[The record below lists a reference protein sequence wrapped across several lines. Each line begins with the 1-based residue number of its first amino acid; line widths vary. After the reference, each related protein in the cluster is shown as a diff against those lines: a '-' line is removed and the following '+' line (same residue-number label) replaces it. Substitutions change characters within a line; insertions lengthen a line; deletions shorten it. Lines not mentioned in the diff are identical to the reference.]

1 MQAVLIAVVVAGYAL
16 FTYVSDRSQAED
28 AAGRQ
33 AMAVARSVA
42 DSPSVVEAIGTSDP
56 TARLES
62 YSVRVQRDTEV
73 DFVTIMNPQG
83 IRWTHPDRSQIGKKF
98 LGHIEPALKGRSFT
112 ETYTGTLG
120 PSVRAVTPVESGGK
134 VIGLVSAGIR
144 VEAITQRV
152 QDQVTALI
160 GVAAG
165 ALALGAVGTYV
176 VNARLRRHTHGMNAT
191 ELSHMHDYHQAALHA
206 VREGL
211 LMLDGQY
218 RVALMN
224 DGGRELLGVGPEVDV
239 VGRSVAS
246 LGLPAPLTGALLSS
260 EERVDEVHLT
270 DSRVLVVNTSPV
282 SGGERRGTVATL
294 RDVTELQSLMGELDS
309 ERGFTQALRSQ
320 AHEAANRL
328 HTVVSLI
335 ELGRAEEAV
344 DFATAELELAQT
356 LTDQV
361 VSAVNEPVLA
371 ALLLGKTAQA
381 NERGVE
387 LVVSED
393 SGLDDGL
400 LPDSLP
406 ARDLVTI
413 LGNLIDNAVDAA
425 QGSLRARVTVTAYTE
440 AGTDGSALLLRVA
453 DTGSGVD
460 PAHAEAVFQRGFST
474 KPAGPGGRGLGL
486 ALVRQAV
493 NRHEGTLTVA
503 EAEGAGRCSRCGC
516 RCGRRGGSRPG
527 MTRGRRRR
535 PGIPSRPRV
544 LFRLRVLFP
553 KVALH
558 DYGRPDPRSHRRG
571 RSRRRRRACHVRR
584 PGAGVRGGGQGA
596 HRGGGAAGAGA
607 DAGRPVAAGPA
618 SAGRARAAVGAVVA
632 GGRVSRGRDRG
643 DVGAGPGGGAGGGVA
658 GGRPVRAEAVHVRDT
673 AGPAGAVR
681 RVPCGGGGS
690 ERPGRGRPGAGRTAG
705 TVACGPAQ
713 RFERTDAGAGDGRS
727 AGLRGGLTAAGI
739 AEAVGISRITARR
752 YLEHLVEAG
761 RAARSPQYG
770 TVGRPELQYRWVK
783 G

>member
-246 LGLPAPLTGALLSS
+246 LGLPAPLTARCCPRRNGSTRSTSRTPAYWSS
-260 EERVDEVHLT
+260 T
-270 DSRVLVVNTSPV
+270 P
-282 SGGERRGTVATL
+282 RRC
-294 RDVTELQSLMGELDS
+294 
-309 ERGFTQALRSQ
+309 
-320 AHEAANRL
+320 
-328 HTVVSLI
+328 
-335 ELGRAEEAV
+335 RA
-344 DFATAELELAQT
+344 
-356 LTDQV
+356 
-361 VSAVNEPVLA
+361 
-371 ALLLGKTAQA
+371 
-381 NERGVE
+381 
-387 LVVSED
+387 
-393 SGLDDGL
+393 
-400 LPDSLP
+400 
-406 ARDLVTI
+406 
-413 LGNLIDNAVDAA
+413 
-425 QGSLRARVTVTAYTE
+425 
-440 AGTDGSALLLRVA
+440 
-453 DTGSGVD
+453 
-460 PAHAEAVFQRGFST
+460 
-474 KPAGPGGRGLGL
+474 
-486 ALVRQAV
+486 
-493 NRHEGTLTVA
+493 
-503 EAEGAGRCSRCGC
+503 
-516 RCGRRGGSRPG
+516 
-527 MTRGRRRR
+527 
-535 PGIPSRPRV
+535 
-544 LFRLRVLFP
+544 
-553 KVALH
+553 
-558 DYGRPDPRSHRRG
+558 
-571 RSRRRRRACHVRR
+571 
-584 PGAGVRGGGQGA
+584 
-596 HRGGGAAGAGA
+596 
-607 DAGRPVAAGPA
+607 A
-618 SAGRARAAVGAVVA
+618 SAGERW
-632 GGRVSRGRDRG
+632 
-643 DVGAGPGGGAGGGVA
+643 
-658 GGRPVRAEAVHVRDT
+658 RPCEM
-673 AGPAGAVR
+673 
-681 RVPCGGGGS
+681 
-690 ERPGRGRPGAGRTAG
+690 
-705 TVACGPAQ
+705 
-713 RFERTDAGAGDGRS
+713 
-727 AGLRGGLTAAGI
+727 
-739 AEAVGISRITARR
+739 
-752 YLEHLVEAG
+752 
-761 RAARSPQYG
+761 SPNSS
-770 TVGRPELQYRWVK
+770 P
-783 G
+783 